1 MGDPGTLRLFRFD
14 PPAHICGGLI
24 SRRGE
29 GANHFCI
36 SVNCGFAHNKKVFD
50 RLGKGDYYIIK
61 PGGRGVG
68 SSQLRALLELSLPRA
83 AAEYS
88 LDNQEVLEN
97 AILMEEW
104 LSLFRFLIDAETQGA
119 ARTNPGLKGFATR
132 ARAAAFT
139 LPLWDNTRPPQDDK
153 DDGCDALGVETGP
166 TPFGLQDAIMG
177 VQGEPSIRSHIMS
190 LIT

>member
-1 MGDPGTLRLFRFD
+1 MAARGISPAALSFITRGKLALTALDRTLEHLRGTGNVGA
-14 PPAHICGGLI
+14 AHPNHQ
-24 SRRGE
+24 
-29 GANHFCI
+29 ANCFCI
-36 SVNCGFAHNKKVFD
+36 CTNCGFAHNKKVFD

-132 ARAAAFT
+132 ARALAFT
-139 LPLWDNTRPPQDDK
+139 MPLRDNTSR
-153 DDGCDALGVETGP
+153 T
-166 TPFGLQDAIMG
+166 
-177 VQGEPSIRSHIMS
+177 
-190 LIT
+190 